1 LTLNKLDISEIR
13 STDFGKTGKK
23 MPEISTMNLKS
34 CPRCGGAV
42 RITSDM
48 YGAFKHC
55 LHCGFV
61 KDLPKEDME
70 MIQNAIAARTGK
82 GRSAA

>member
-1 LTLNKLDISEIR
+1 
-13 STDFGKTGKK
+13 
-23 MPEISTMNLKS
+23 MPELSTMKLKS

-48 YGAFKHC
+48 YGAFKQC
-55 LHCGFV
+55 LQCGFV

-70 MIQNAIAARTGK
+70 IIQNAIATRSRN